1 MCRHLHRGWFGWLS
15 WRMGLVLT
23 SLVPAS
29 LGVGQERA
37 AGVRTD
43 RHVVLVSIDGLAAS
57 YFDDPRAEMPTLR
70 KLAAEGAR
78 ARGMLTSFPSVTWPS
93 HTSLVT
99 GVHPARHGVIGNNAW
114 DRQLNRGVTYIGDPE
129 LSKDQA
135 VKVPTIYDVAHKAGL
150 TCAGVVWPCT
160 TGAASLKWAIPDSD
174 RAEIHARYTTP
185 GLAEELKQANID
197 LAKLVS
203 WGWNKDY
210 SVQRDQVHAQ
220 IASYLVR
227 KHGVNL
233 LLLHLVN
240 PDGVE
245 HAYGP
250 HTPPAYE
257 AVAEADRQIAQLWA
271 AMQQEPLAGK
281 STLIVVSDHGF
292 APYTR
297 FIRPNALLKQ
307 LGLLTANERDQV
319 SDRKAWCVPQGGS
332 AFVYVLDEA
341 RKPELLNQLKRELAG
356 LEGVTAVL
364 DPAGFARLGTPAP
377 QDNPQGAD
385 LVLLAA
391 PGYSFAGTLTLPP
404 VGDAGGLKGTHGH
417 DPTPPYM
424 HATFIAAGAGIRR
437 GVTLEVIRNVD
448 VAPTMA
454 ALLGLSLASV
464 DGRVLTEILE
474 Q

>member
-1 MCRHLHRGWFGWLS
+1 LRLLCQ
-15 WRMGLVLT
+15 GLLICLAGMLAASVVWAQGTT
-23 SLVPAS
+23 SSPRV
-29 LGVGQERA
+29 
-37 AGVRTD
+37 D

-57 YFDDPRAEMPTLR
+57 YFDDPRANMPTLR
-70 KLAAEGAR
+70 KLAAEGVR

-114 DRQLNRGVTYIGDPE
+114 DRKLNRGVTYIGDPE
-129 LSKDQA
+129 FSKDQA
-135 VKVPTIYDVAHKAGL
+135 VKVPTIYDAAHAAGL

-174 RAEIHARYTTP
+174 RAEIHTRYTTP
-185 GLAEELKQANID
+185 GLAEELREADVD
-197 LAKLVS
+197 LAKLQS

-210 SVQRDQVHAQ
+210 SVQRDQVHTE
-220 IASYLVR
+220 IARFLLR
-227 KHGVNL
+227 KHRVNL
-233 LLLHLVN
+233 VLLHLVN

-257 AVAEADRQIAQLWA
+257 AVEEADRQIARLWA
-271 AMQQEPLAGK
+271 TLQEEPLAGK

-307 LGLLTANERDQV
+307 LGLLTTNERDQPTE
-319 SDRKAWCVPQGGS
+319 RKAWCVPQGGS
-332 AFVYVLDEA
+332 AFVYVLDEG
-341 RKPELLNQLKRELAG
+341 RKAEILVQLKRELAA

-364 DPAGFARLGTPAP
+364 DAAQFTRLGTPPA
-377 QDNPQGAD
+377 QDNPQGPD
-385 LVLLAA
+385 LVLLTG

-424 HATFIAAGAGIRR
+424 HATFIAAGAGLRR
-437 GVTLEVIRNVD
+437 GVTLELVRNLD
-448 VAPTMA
+448 VAPTIA
-454 ALLGLSLASV
+454 ALLGLSLTGAE
-464 DGRVLTEILE
+464 GRVLTEAL
-474 Q
+474 QP

>member
-1 MCRHLHRGWFGWLS
+1 MFSKSPYCLASWILFLAGLWL
-15 WRMGLVLT
+15 
-23 SLVPAS
+23 P
-29 LGVGQERA
+29 GVVRA
-37 AGVRTD
+37 QAAAPGPRSD
-43 RHVVLVSIDGLAAS
+43 RHVILVSIDGLAAS

-78 ARGMLTSFPSVTWPS
+78 ARGMITSFPSVTWPS

-99 GVHPARHGVIGNNAW
+99 GVHPARHGVVGNNAW
-114 DRQLNRGVTYIGDPE
+114 DRQQGRQVTYIGDPE
-129 LSKDQA
+129 LSKDEA
-135 VKVPTIYDVAHKAGL
+135 VKVPTIYDVAHAAGL

-174 RAEIHARYTTP
+174 RAEIHARYTTR

-197 LAKLVS
+197 LAQLAS

-220 IASYLVR
+220 IARYLVR
-227 KHGVNL
+227 THKVHL
-233 LLLHLVN
+233 TLLHLVN

-257 AVAEADRQIAQLWA
+257 AVAEADRQIAALWA
-271 AMQQEPLAGK
+271 GVNEGPLAGK
-281 STLIVVSDHGF
+281 VTLLVVSDHGF

-297 FIRPNALLKQ
+297 FIRPNALLKS
-307 LGLLTANERDQV
+307 LGLVKTGERDQV
-319 SDRKAWCVPQGGS
+319 TERKAWCVPQGGS
-332 AFVYVLDEA
+332 AFVYVLDDA
-341 RKPELLNQLKRELAG
+341 RKKEILAQLKTELAA

-364 DPAGFARLGTPAP
+364 DASQFARLGTPSP
-377 QDNPQGAD
+377 QANPQGAD
-385 LVLLAA
+385 LVLLTG
-391 PGYSFAGTLTLPP
+391 PGYSFAGTLTMPP

-448 VAPTMA
+448 VAPTIA
-454 ALLGLSLASV
+454 ALLGVTLPNV
-464 DGRVLTEILE
+464 DGRVLNEILE
-474 Q
+474 